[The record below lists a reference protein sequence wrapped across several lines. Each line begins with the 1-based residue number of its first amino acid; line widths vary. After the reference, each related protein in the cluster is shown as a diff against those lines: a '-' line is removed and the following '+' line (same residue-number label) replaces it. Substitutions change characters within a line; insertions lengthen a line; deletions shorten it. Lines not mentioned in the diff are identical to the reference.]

1 MPNIFIIDSLSE
13 LLKIFNIDTTIICE
27 YPKIN
32 PLREQIL
39 NKLSEIFK
47 IPVSKIGLKAT
58 TSEQIGII
66 GENKAI
72 AVQSLVNLKEKL

>member
-1 MPNIFIIDSLSE
+1 MCH
-13 LLKIFNIDTTIICE
+13 LLLNQS
-27 YPKIN
+27 
-32 PLREQIL
+32 QIL

-66 GENKAI
+66 GENTGGGAAAGALAGAAGGTYIGADDGTVGKK
-72 AVQSLVNLKEKL
+72 QF

>member
-1 MPNIFIIDSLSE
+1 M
-13 LLKIFNIDTTIICE
+13 K
-27 YPKIN
+27 
-32 PLREQIL
+32 
-39 NKLSEIFK
+39 KLSEILK

-72 AVQSLVNLKEKL
+72 AVQSLVNLRENYENTVNK